1 MVMAAKKKIRAAIV
15 GASGYTG
22 GELMRLLVD
31 HPQME
36 LAVVTARQAVGKPVT
51 DLFPSL
57 RGRCQLWFQ
66 EYDPGVLAKQVE
78 VVFTALPHKAAI
90 EVVAGLAA
98 AGLRVVDLSADFR
111 FLDAALYEAWYQ
123 EHSRPDLLDLAV
135 YGLPEMNRDRI
146 AAADIVGNPGCY
158 PTAALIG
165 LVPLFREGLVAAGRP
180 VCIDAKSGA
189 SGAGRT
195 LAAGSLFCEVD
206 EGLKP
211 YKVGSH
217 RHQPEIVEQL
227 GRCAGVP
234 VEVLFV
240 PHLVPMS
247 RGIVSTM
254 YVPLQPDVS
263 ANDVAALYGRHY
275 GAEPFVRL
283 LPAGEMP
290 NALAVRGANY
300 CDIGFVS
307 VVESRT
313 LVVATAI
320 DNLVKGAAGQ
330 AIQNAN
336 LMFGIDET
344 AGLTGLPLYP

>member
-1 MVMAAKKKIRAAIV
+1 MAVKKKIRAAIV

-22 GELMRLLVD
+22 GELMRLLAG
-31 HPQME
+31 HPRME
-36 LAVVTARQAVGKPVT
+36 LTVVTARQAVGRPVV

-57 RGRCQLWFQ
+57 RDCCPLVFR
-66 EYDPGVLAKQVE
+66 EYDPVELAAAAD

-111 FLDAALYEAWYQ
+111 FSDAAVYEAWYQ
-123 EHSRPDLLDLAV
+123 EHARPDLLDLAV
-135 YGLPEMNRDRI
+135 YGLPELFRRRI
-146 AAADIVGNPGCY
+146 VAADIVGNPGCY

-165 LVPLFREGLVAAGRP
+165 LAPLFREGLVAAGRP
-180 VCIDAKSGA
+180 VFIDAKSGA

-195 LAAGSLFCEVD
+195 LAAGSLFCEID

-227 GRCAGVP
+227 GRYAGVP
-234 VEVLFV
+234 AEVLFV
-240 PHLVPMS
+240 PHLVPIS

-254 YVPLQPDVS
+254 YVPLRQDAS
-263 ANDVAALYGRHY
+263 TEDIAALYGRYY
-275 GAEPFVRL
+275 GAEPFVRP

-290 NALAVRGANY
+290 NVLAVRGSNF

-307 VVESRT
+307 AAAGRT

-336 LMFGIDET
+336 LMFGLEET